1 MLVVL
6 QEYIYLHNFKSCSL
20 KVWLSIS
27 SNVGT
32 KSLPTLNTE
41 VLVHPQLLGVFEYSC
56 FNSHKILRDN
66 YDKLGQD

>member
-6 QEYIYLHNFKSCSL
+6 QEYIFLHNFKSCSL

-27 SNVGT
+27 PNVGT

-41 VLVHPQLLGVFEYSC
+41 VLVHPQLLGVIEYSC
-56 FNSHKILRDN
+56 FNSHKSLRDN